1 MSDESSQP
9 HGAVTGR
16 PRRARGSLSA
26 DVILDAAESVAAQGF
41 DALSMRAVAALVG
54 AAPMALYT
62 HFATKELLVDALLDR
77 VLGRFEP
84 APASEDWTEDLRG
97 FAHAHRRVLARH
109 PWAVAPLFAR
119 PNPGMSAVRIGEH
132 ALAILARGGLSD
144 ARAVAAFSG
153 VIALNYG
160 WSSFTAARDLHAAGR
175 AGDLAAALRALP
187 RAEYPRTVAV
197 AADLGAYGGD
207 EHYEFVLDRLLAGF
221 RATAGGA
228 PR

>member
-1 MSDESSQP
+1 M
-9 HGAVTGR
+9 
-16 PRRARGSLSA
+16 
-26 DVILDAAESVAAQGF
+26 
-41 DALSMRAVAALVG
+41 LV
-54 AAPMALYT
+54 
-62 HFATKELLVDALLDR
+62 
-77 VLGRFEP
+77 
-84 APASEDWTEDLRG
+84 
-97 FAHAHRRVLARH
+97 RH

-119 PNPGMSAVRIGEH
+119 PSPGLSAVRIGEH
-132 ALAILARGGLSD
+132 ALAILARGGLSG

-160 WSSFTAARDLHAAGR
+160 WSSFTAARDLDPAGP
-175 AGDLAAALRALP
+175 ADDLAASLGALP

-207 EHYEFVLDRLLAGF
+207 AHYEFVLDRLLAGL